1 MNNIIFDYCDDEI
14 LKELERIKQLSADIG
29 NNFDYKQISLEDR
42 KILDAFVKGNTTG
55 IFKFESS
62 DMKKILKTFVP
73 EHFSDLVFIN
83 AMNRPGLIYHIP
95 DIIQRRKTE
104 NYQND
109 FPGCELLL
117 KETYGIPVYQEQII
131 QMIQTFTEY
140 SPEES
145 ELLLNVMKSK
155 KVGKL
160 FTSKQE
166 FVKRTAKKGFI
177 TQNQANDIFDIL
189 IPFAGYACTKFQITS
204 YTIIAWWEMYLKVL
218 YPKVFMNVNN

>member
-1 MNNIIFDYCDDEI
+1 MKFAIFQTPCLD
-14 LKELERIKQLSADIG
+14 KGLS
-29 NNFDYKQISLEDR
+29 L
-42 KILDAFVKGNTTG
+42 
-55 IFKFESS
+55 KFENS

-95 DIIQRRKTE
+95 DIIKRRKTE

-145 ELLLNVMKSK
+145 ELLLKVMKSK

-177 TQNQANDIFDIL
+177 TENQANDIFDIL

-204 YTIIAWWEMYLKVL
+204 YTIIAWWEMYLKGH

>member
-1 MNNIIFDYCDDEI
+1 MNDIIFDYCDDEI
-14 LKELERIKQLSADIG
+14 LKELERIKQISAEIV
-29 NNFDYKQISLEDR
+29 NTFDYKQISLED
-42 KILDAFVKGNTTG
+42 KKTLDAFVKGNTTG
-55 IFKFESS
+55 IFKFGSS
-62 DMKKILKTFVP
+62 DMKKILKTFVT

-95 DIIQRRKTE
+95 DVIKRRKAE
-104 NYQND
+104 YYRND

-155 KVGKL
+155 KVEKL

-177 TQNQANDIFDIL
+177 TENQANDIFDIL

-204 YTIIAWWEMYLKVL
+204 YTIIAWWEMYLKVH
-218 YPKVFMNVNN
+218 YPKEFMNVNN

>member
-42 KILDAFVKGNTTG
+42 KTLDAFVKGNTTE

-109 FPGCELLL
+109 FPGCEAVI

-131 QMIQTFTEY
+131 QMIQTFTDN

-155 KVGKL
+155 KIEKL
-160 FTSKQE
+160 ITSKQA
-166 FVKRTAKKGFI
+166 FVKSTTKKGFI
-177 TQNQANDIFDIL
+177 TEIQANDIFDIL
-189 IPFAGYACTKFQITS
+189 IPYAGYASNKLQITS
-204 YTIIAWWEMYLKVL
+204 YTIIAWWEMYLKVH
-218 YPKVFMNVNN
+218 YPKEFKNVNN